1 MRHQSIYFN
10 RNRGPPSHLHK
21 SAKGKARL
29 PSPSNL
35 FRWRL
40 YQISGQQQNN
50 KGSNSW
56 CDPTVRALRKSDT
69 IARIRS
75 LAKVI
80 VSLSCRKRKAHFYDL
95 S

>member
-1 MRHQSIYFN
+1 MRHGSIYFV
-10 RNRGPPSHLHK
+10 RSRGPPSHL
-21 SAKGKARL
+21 SQLGQGKARP
-29 PSPSNL
+29 PSPHIPAAGATTNKRSAA
-35 FRWRL
+35 
-40 YQISGQQQNN
+40 NN